1 MTVLDLIEILQL
13 NKDNTIFTPIPS
25 RSYLKTHSVF
35 DVTSKKII
43 FYEGLD
49 LSEVYDSKK
58 DKSYD
63 LITYIQKN
71 VGSVYNNERE
81 LLRYFSVFQL
91 LIAIDQASGKDN
103 CESYDKYLDT
113 AKEYVTKINQAIKE
127 NYQTDDIQDMQD
139 LKYILYSTPL
149 YLELFFDVQVFDYD
163 KKRPCPN
170 KKSKDLSFGN
180 KRFHNEMDKVHITIY
195 NDYVD
200 LWHPIEGR
208 SHERELSPNRTL
220 SLEQKIIA
228 ALDCW
233 QTYYKN

>member
-13 NKDNTIFTPIPS
+13 NKGNNIFTPLPS
-25 RSYLKTHSVF
+25 GSYFKTHSVF
-35 DVTSKKII
+35 DVSSKKII
-43 FYEGLD
+43 FHKELT
-49 LSEVYDSKK
+49 LSEFYDSKK
-58 DKSYD
+58 DISYD

-91 LIAIDQASGKDN
+91 LIAIDQASGNEN
-103 CESYDKYLDT
+103 CASYDKYLET
-113 AKEYVTKINQAIKE
+113 AKQYVTKINQTIIE
-127 NYQTDDIQDMQD
+127 NYQTDDIQDMQK
-139 LKYILYSTPL
+139 LIYILSNTSL
-149 YLELFFDVQVFDYD
+149 YRELFFHVQVFDYNNR
-163 KKRPCPN
+163 RPCPN
-170 KKSKDLSFGN
+170 KKSKNFSFGN
-180 KRFHNEMDKVHITIY
+180 KRFHNELDKVHITIY
-195 NDYVD
+195 NDYVE

-208 SHERELSPNRTL
+208 SHARELSPNRTL

>member
-13 NKDNTIFTPIPS
+13 NKGNTIFTPLPS

-35 DVTSKKII
+35 DVSSKKII
-43 FYEGLD
+43 FYEGLE
-49 LSEVYDSKK
+49 LSEFYDSKK
-58 DKSYD
+58 DISYD

-195 NDYVD
+195 NDYVE

-208 SHERELSPNRTL
+208 SHERALSPNRTL

>member
-13 NKDNTIFTPIPS
+13 NKENNIFIPLPS
-25 RSYLKTHSVF
+25 GQYFKTHSVF
-35 DVTSKKII
+35 DVSSKKII
-43 FYEGLD
+43 FYEELT
-49 LSEVYDSKK
+49 LSEFYDSKK

-71 VGSVYNNERE
+71 VESVYNNERE

-91 LIAIDQASGKDN
+91 LIAIDLASGNEN
-103 CESYDKYLDT
+103 CASYDKYLET
-113 AKEYVTKINQAIKE
+113 AKQYVTKINQAIKE

-180 KRFHNEMDKVHITIY
+180 KRFHNKMDKVHITIY
-195 NDYVD
+195 NDYVE

-208 SHERELSPNRTL
+208 SHERELSPNIDL
-220 SLEQKIIA
+220 SLEQKIIT

-233 QTYYKN
+233 QTYYNN